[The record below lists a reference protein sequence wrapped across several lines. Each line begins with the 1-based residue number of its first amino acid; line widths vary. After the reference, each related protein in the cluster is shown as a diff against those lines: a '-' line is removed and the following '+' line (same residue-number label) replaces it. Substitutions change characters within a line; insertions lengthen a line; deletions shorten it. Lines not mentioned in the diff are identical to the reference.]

1 MKKLVAVTLLLL
13 GSLFAVPISTHLAHG
28 QFTGIVCLTRATS
41 NNCPQVP
48 LTFNATGVGKT
59 FTIGVFIENSDAMG
73 GIDIY
78 VSVDTS
84 YLTPI
89 SAAFG
94 PLIASPTSTIICIN
108 SVSVVGACTVGTA
121 NGPGVVEVSALE
133 SQAGNECGGI
143 SPCSGMALT
152 ITYQV
157 IGSTASTPFSYP
169 RNSGCST
176 SSVTNP
182 PNVCVNITDAFG
194 TTLSETVQ
202 EGDFTDL
209 TPTANFGATPTS
221 GNAPLTVNFNATLSN
236 ATAGNV
242 ITQYNWDF
250 GDGSSPANVTSGPT
264 TSHVYSSPGTFHPN
278 LETVD
283 VSGKSSIKDGLTI
296 TVLLPD
302 FSIDSNPTVLQILQ
316 GANKN
321 ATISL
326 TSLRSFSGTVT
337 ISANSSASIGITST
351 LNQTSVTLSSGQT
364 NSRTRLTVSA
374 AISTPTGTY
383 AINVTGTSGTLKHSV
398 FITVTVIKPDFS
410 ITSNPNTLQI
420 EPGKNENATI
430 SLTSMNTFSGTITL
444 TANSSATLGIT
455 STLNP
460 TTVTLASGQTDSGTK
475 LTVATSV
482 SASPGTYTVNVTGTG
497 GTLKHSVFITVTVV
511 KPDFSVTSTPQSV
524 SIPRGGNG
532 NSIITLTGQFG
543 FTGNVGLT
551 ASPNS
556 TSIITF
562 LDSTSVLV
570 ATGIRTNVTLYIIA
584 KPSIT
589 PGDYRITVT
598 GTSGPLTHSINVT
611 INVPVPSFGA
621 SATPTS
627 VSVNTG
633 TNGTS
638 AVTLIGLN
646 GFTGNVNLTAPP
658 PPSVDITTT
667 LSNTTVSITSTSG
680 PVTSTLLI
688 STKATTPAGTY
699 TITVNATTTS
709 LRRLVNITLTVTSPL
724 PSIQIGAASLSAVS
738 LTAGKTVDMTFTVS
752 NSGGTPVNV
761 TLTMDVNGGSGGN
774 ITVAQKT
781 LTLSPGQAAQ
791 TFTLSW
797 NTTQW
802 PAGSYHVYAR
812 VIGSQTSTVNQ
823 SQSAG
828 VVALGSPPSPP
839 PVADLSLIPW
849 VTTGIASAI
858 AAVFGLLL
866 FRRRRPAG
874 GMGSVQ

>member
-1 MKKLVAVTLLLL
+1 
-13 GSLFAVPISTHLAHG
+13 
-28 QFTGIVCLTRATS
+28 
-41 NNCPQVP
+41 
-48 LTFNATGVGKT
+48 
-59 FTIGVFIENSDAMG
+59 
-73 GIDIY
+73 
-78 VSVDTS
+78 
-84 YLTPI
+84 
-89 SAAFG
+89 
-94 PLIASPTSTIICIN
+94 
-108 SVSVVGACTVGTA
+108 
-121 NGPGVVEVSALE
+121 
-133 SQAGNECGGI
+133 
-143 SPCSGMALT
+143 
-152 ITYQV
+152 
-157 IGSTASTPFSYP
+157 
-169 RNSGCST
+169 
-176 SSVTNP
+176 
-182 PNVCVNITDAFG
+182 
-194 TTLSETVQ
+194 
-202 EGDFTDL
+202 
-209 TPTANFGATPTS
+209 
-221 GNAPLTVNFNATLSN
+221 
-236 ATAGNV
+236 
-242 ITQYNWDF
+242 
-250 GDGSSPANVTSGPT
+250 TSGPT

-283 VSGKSSIKDGLTI
+283 VSGKSSIKDALTI

-337 ISANSSASIGITST
+337 ISANSSATIGITST
-351 LNQTSVTLSSGQT
+351 PNQTSVTLSSGQT

-584 KPSIT
+584 KPNI
-589 PGDYRITVT
+589 
-598 GTSGPLTHSINVT
+598 
-611 INVPVPSFGA
+611 
-621 SATPTS
+621 
-627 VSVNTG
+627 
-633 TNGTS
+633 
-638 AVTLIGLN
+638 
-646 GFTGNVNLTAPP
+646 TAPP

-688 STKATTPAGTY
+688 STKATTPAATY

-709 LRRLVNITLTVTSPL
+709 LRRLVIITLTVTSPL

-761 TLTMDVNGGSGGN
+761 TLTMDVN
-774 ITVAQKT
+774 
-781 LTLSPGQAAQ
+781 
-791 TFTLSW
+791 
-797 NTTQW
+797 
-802 PAGSYHVYAR
+802 
-812 VIGSQTSTVNQ
+812 
-823 SQSAG
+823 
-828 VVALGSPPSPP
+828 
-839 PVADLSLIPW
+839 
-849 VTTGIASAI
+849 
-858 AAVFGLLL
+858 
-866 FRRRRPAG
+866 
-874 GMGSVQ
+874 